1 MSQIYT
7 SILQHKA
14 QKSKMLAVLVDPDKC
29 CSAHFEKLTKLLV
42 LHTPDYI
49 FIGGSQ
55 LKTPFTPLIQ
65 QFKTQ
70 LNIPIVLFP
79 GDATQ
84 FSANADALLFL
95 SLLSG
100 RNAEYLIGQ
109 HVQAALSIKKS
120 GLELIPTGYI
130 LIDGGR
136 HSAVQYIS
144 NTHPI
149 PADRVEIAISTALA
163 GEMLGM
169 KVIYLEAGS
178 GALQP
183 VASQTIEQ
191 VKSEL
196 TIPLIVGGGIRTSQQ
211 LQAAYQAGADLV
223 VIGNILET
231 EPEKI
236 ESFIK
241 TRNHINKFN
250 DR

>member
-1 MSQIYT
+1 MNQIYT
-7 SILQHKA
+7 YILENKA
-14 QKSKMLAVLVDPDKC
+14 QNRKMLAVLVDPDKC
-29 CSAHFEKLTKLLV
+29 CTTHFERLINLLKK
-42 LHTPDYI
+42 HTPDFI

-55 LKTPFTPLIQ
+55 LKIPFTELIQ
-65 QFKTQ
+65 QFKIR

-84 FSANADALLFL
+84 FSASADALLFL

-109 HVQAALSIKKS
+109 HVQVAQAIKKS

-136 HSAVQYIS
+136 HSAVEYIS

-149 PADRVEIAISTALA
+149 PADRTEIVVSTALA

-169 KVIYLEAGS
+169 KAIYLEAGS
-178 GALQP
+178 GANHP
-183 VASQTIEQ
+183 IAAHTIQ
-191 VKSEL
+191 FVKSQI
-196 TIPLIVGGGIRTSQQ
+196 TIPLIVGGGIRTSEQ
-211 LQAAYQAGADLV
+211 LFSAFQAGADLV

-236 ESFIK
+236 EVFVTIK
-241 TRNHINKFN
+241 NQF
-250 DR
+250 

>member
-1 MSQIYT
+1 MSQIYNT
-7 SILQHKA
+7 ILKHKA
-14 QKSKMLAVLVDPDKC
+14 QNIKMLAVLIDPDKC
-29 CSAHFEKLTKLLV
+29 GEKHFEKLIKLLTT
-42 LHTPDYI
+42 HTPDFI

-55 LKTPFTPLIQ
+55 LKTPFAPLIQ
-65 QFKTQ
+65 QFKNKLKTPVV
-70 LNIPIVLFP
+70 IFP

-109 HVQAALSIKKS
+109 HVQVAMQIKKS
-120 GLELIPTGYI
+120 GLETIPTGYI

-136 HSAVQYIS
+136 NSAVQYIS

-149 PADRVEIAISTALA
+149 PADKVEIAVSTALA

-169 KVIYLEAGS
+169 KAIYLEAGS

-183 VASQTIEQ
+183 VSTQIIEQ
-191 VKSEL
+191 VKSQL
-196 TIPLIVGGGIRTSQQ
+196 TIPLFVGGGIRTDQQ
-211 LQAAYQAGADLV
+211 LHAAYHAGADLV

-241 TRNHINKFN
+241 IRNQINKQKG
-250 DR
+250 R